1 MLDKNAILERFE
13 PTWMVESI
21 YQITPPQLKKRNIT
35 TILADLDNTL
45 IAWDNP
51 SGTAETA
58 QWIETMKEEDIHV
71 IIISNNTRKRVQIV
85 ADMFDVDFIPNA
97 MKPLTLGIDK
107 ALEKFA
113 QPEGEAI
120 MVGDQV
126 MTDIHGA
133 NRAGL
138 ESILVKPLVATDSVV
153 TLLNRRIEK
162 WLLEYITQDNPQM
175 KWRETLD
182 DTRKQRGD

>member
-1 MLDKNAILERFE
+1 MLDKKSILERFE

-21 YQITPPQLKKRNIT
+21 YQITPRQLKKHNIK

-58 QWIETMKEEDIHV
+58 QWIETMKEEDICI
-71 IIISNNTRKRVQIV
+71 IIISNNRRKRVQVV
-85 ADMFDVDFIPNA
+85 ADMFDVDFVPNA

-107 ALEKFA
+107 ALEQFA
-113 QPEGEAI
+113 QPDGEAI

-138 ESILVKPLVATDSVV
+138 ESILVRPLVTTDSIV
-153 TLLNRRIEK
+153 TLFNRRIEK
-162 WLLEYITQDNPQM
+162 RLLEHITEDNPQM
-175 KWRETLD
+175 KWRDSLD
-182 DTRKQRGD
+182 DTRK